1 MTVDFKKSALLALI
15 ADGLIARFGFGLITF
30 ALPFYGL
37 ALGMSYAEIGMLA
50 ALRPLTAVGLKPFM
64 GRLTDIVGQRRM
76 YIAAI
81 VGRCVVALFFIIASQ
96 VWMLFLI
103 RFLHGAT
110 SAARDPAAAL
120 LISTY
125 GGKNR
130 LATAFAWYG
139 SAREV
144 GAALGIVCAGV
155 ILTASDDFYPFVFI
169 TAALISLAGLVVSM
183 FYIPPDPPHEREASL
198 APRADD
204 CADNTLASEW
214 WVYAI
219 LGMAMA
225 TTGAMLVQL
234 FPVLA
239 VDYAGLSK
247 AQTSYIFAISL
258 LVTVFAAP
266 WFGHLADRVSRHLV
280 LALRAVLNIVSTVI
294 YWAAPHFGGFV
305 AGRISDDLGKAAFR
319 PAWGAMMAEIAESN
333 KKTRGKTLGYLDTSQ
348 SAGEALGPVLAGWLW
363 DEFGIAALFAARI
376 GLSVVAEAYALWVIR
391 RQVRREES
399 KDARGIGR

>member
-1 MTVDFKKSALLALI
+1 MVPTSPTHSKRALLALI

-37 ALGMSYAEIGMLA
+37 ELGMSYAEIGILA
-50 ALRPLTAVGLKPFM
+50 ALRPLTAVGLKPLM
-64 GRLTDIVGQRRM
+64 GRLTDVIGQRRM
-76 YIAAI
+76 YIGAI
-81 VGRCVVALFFIIASQ
+81 IGRCIVAALFVVASQ
-96 VWMLFLI
+96 VWMLFVI

-125 GGKNR
+125 GDKKK
-130 LATAFAWYG
+130 LASSFAWYG

-155 ILTASDDFYPFVFI
+155 MLTASDDFYPLVFI
-169 TAALISLAGLVVSM
+169 AAAVISLVGLVVSM
-183 FYIPPDPPHEREASL
+183 LYIPRPAQHD
-198 APRADD
+198 RADEHPTPLD
-204 CADNTLASEW
+204 SKADETPNSEW
-214 WVYAI
+214 LVYAI
-219 LGMAMA
+219 WGMAMA

-239 VDYAGLSK
+239 VDYAGLTK
-247 AQTSYIFAISL
+247 AETSYIFALSL
-258 LVTVFAAP
+258 LVAVFAAP
-266 WFGHLADRVSRHLV
+266 WFGHLADRFSRHLV
-280 LALRAVLNIVSTVI
+280 LSLRAVLNIVSTVV
-294 YWAAPHFGGFV
+294 YWLAPNFGGFV

-333 KKTRGKTLGYLDTSQ
+333 KRTRGRTLGYMDTAQ

-363 DEFGIAALFAARI
+363 DEFGIATVFAARI
-376 GLSVVAEAYALWVIR
+376 GLSVAAEAYAVWV
-391 RQVRREES
+391 VRR
-399 KDARGIGR
+399 KGRRNG